1 MGTYLKE
8 HPLTHGELTELS
20 KLIGRST
27 RTLRN
32 WKRRDGLRCRPGKRP
47 HSAESK
53 LQARSWIEPLWKE
66 LPRGHDGWRT
76 VSACLERDGI
86 GVATRLVQASVR
98 ELKAER
104 DVREA
109 ERIEKERVHVEV
121 LARDAVWCADQT
133 QLGRD
138 SRGKV
143 TGLLVRDALCSRTL
157 AVSVGPPATS
167 RDLVRL
173 LEHAAQER
181 GAWPFVL
188 QLDNGSENKNAL
200 VEERLRIEHVLVQ
213 WNEPRTPQHNPRA
226 ERTIGDLKRASGLP
240 ECLEE
245 RALSTRGRVE
255 HFAPVATTRMSV
267 CMRVRAAWRVLDE
280 RTPRA
285 ALAGLTPLELD
296 RIAHRAE
303 DRACRARFH
312 RELCGELERIA
323 LDSESKRDRRRK
335 EREAIWCALE
345 RHGLV
350 KRTRGGRPSRPSKR
364 KE

>member
-1 MGTYLKE
+1 MKR
-8 HPLTHGELTELS
+8 GELVLLS
-20 KLIGRST
+20 KLLGRST
-27 RTLRN
+27 RTLRA
-32 WKRRDGLRCRPGKRP
+32 WKRRDGGERRPGRAP
-47 HSAESK
+47 HSAEEK
-53 LQARSWIEPLWKE
+53 LEARLWIEPLWKE

-76 VSACLERDGI
+76 VEACLEREGI
-86 GVATRLVQASVR
+86 DVATRLVQGIVR

-104 DVREA
+104 RLRVR

-133 QLGRD
+133 HLGRD
-138 SRGKV
+138 AHGKV
-143 TGLLVRDALCSRTL
+143 SGLVVRDALCSRML
-157 AVSVGPPATS
+157 AVSVGPPAKG

-173 LEHAAQER
+173 LEHAAEER

-200 VEERLRIEHVLVQ
+200 VEERLRKEHVIVQ

-226 ERTIGDLKRASGLP
+226 ERTIGDLKRACGLP
-240 ECLEE
+240 EREKRDADLARL
-245 RALSTRGRVE
+245 RAE
-255 HFAPVATTRMSV
+255 YFAPDVLATRTNIGLQL
-267 CMRVRAAWRVLDE
+267 CAAWRALDE

-285 ALAGLTPLELD
+285 ALGGLTPLELD
-296 RIAHRAE
+296 RIALRAE

-312 RELCGELERIA
+312 GELCCELERIA
-323 LDSESKRDRRRK
+323 LEPGTKRDRRRM

-350 KRTRGGRPSRPSKR
+350 KRTRGGGLSRPSKR
-364 KE
+364 KD